1 MNRLPTEVLT
11 EIFTYLHPRVLQRYL
26 PLIHATHVC
35 RHWRNV
41 ISSTPTN
48 WTWINPKWAE
58 LLPLSLRLSESAPIE
73 IEVPSLD
80 SFSFGFVNLL
90 LPHCTRIA
98 SFTLAF
104 SAATRGYCS
113 QVVTRLHH
121 MPNLRL
127 LSILAEPG
135 LTPHWLPI
143 LSGGMPNLESITLSF
158 FSYSQQV
165 SQLTH
170 LTTINITVEYTAL
183 ADVVGLFANNPNL
196 KNASL
201 CGSFRDK
208 NCQRRHGAIRMVSLR
223 QLDLLSWSTTSL
235 LPFLALEKGAH
246 IRTFGP
252 SSILETV
259 GAGSL
264 FPSDTKFLPNLTG
277 LKQLRWYLMS
287 RDTLIEFTGPNGS
300 FSILLPRPEVHV
312 FATNSFPLGEVEE
325 FYCESSSAP
334 GLVIGTNELN
344 RIVGNMV
351 PAMSQLRKVTFAMC
365 TNSVIHVVLSNLN
378 RAVHLKSITLSHCD
392 QPDPTHEVFHAL
404 LLFAKGRVYTDAK
417 LEEICIICRSNAPR
431 TGFLDRRLSKVVKSF
446 PLVHQSPLEIRRTN
460 IEIRRSFPASMWK
473 TYPLYP

>member
-1 MNRLPTEVLT
+1 M
-11 EIFTYLHPRVLQRYL
+11 
-26 PLIHATHVC
+26 IHATHVC

-90 LPHCTRIA
+90 LPHCARIA

-208 NCQRRHGAIRMVSLR
+208 NCQRRRGAIRMVSLR

-264 FPSDTKFLPNLTG
+264 FPSDTKFLPNLIG

-287 RDTLIEFTGPNGS
+287 RDTLIEFTGPNGG
-300 FSILLPRPEVHV
+300 FSILLSWSESHA
-312 FATNSFPLGEVEE
+312 FTADSFPLRDIEE
-325 FYCESSSAP
+325 LYCES
-334 GLVIGTNELN
+334 GGTPSPMITASELS
-344 RIVGNMV
+344 RMIDRMV
-351 PAMSQLRKVTFAMC
+351 PTMSRLRKVTFAMC
-365 TNSVIHVVLSNLN
+365 SNSFIQAVLTNLN
-378 RAVHLKSITLSHCD
+378 RATHLKSITLSHCD
-392 QPDPTHEVFHAL
+392 NPDPNHDVSRAVF
-404 LLFAKGRVYTDAK
+404 LFAKRRESANSK
-417 LEEICIICRSNAPR
+417 LEEVRVICRASAR
-431 TGFLDRRLSKVVKSF
+431 RMEFLDRSLSQVVKSF
-446 PLVHQSPLEIRRTN
+446 VVVHQSTRRTD
-460 IEIRRSFPASMWK
+460 IEVRRKFPASIQK